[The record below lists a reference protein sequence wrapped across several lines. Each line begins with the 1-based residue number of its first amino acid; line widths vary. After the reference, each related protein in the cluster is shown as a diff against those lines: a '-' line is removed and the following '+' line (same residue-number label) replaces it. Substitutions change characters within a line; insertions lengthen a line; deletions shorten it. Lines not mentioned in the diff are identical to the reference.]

1 MQPITT
7 DETKQILE
15 RQQFDSLIS
24 VLQQRGY
31 TTIGPTIQ
39 DNAVVYDEILTSNN
53 LPVGWTDEQERGT
66 YRLKKRNDDALF
78 GYVVGPQSWKKY
90 LFPPHLKL
98 FSAKKNGN
106 EFDISTSLNA
116 TNDSQAAKLAFI
128 GVRAC
133 EINAMLIQDK
143 VFNNG
148 QFVEPYYKSVR
159 ENIFIVA
166 VNCGQAASTCFCASM
181 KTGPRAENN
190 FDIALT
196 EIVNEKEHYFII
208 ETGSEKGKTLVN
220 EIPNRIAEQKEIDKA
235 KHIIENTAKQIQRT
249 LDTTNIKQLLYDNFD
264 HPHWEEIATRCLNCA
279 NCTMVCPTCFC
290 STMEDVSDLTGD
302 NAEQWRT
309 WDSCFTMDHSYIH
322 GGSLRFSGK
331 ARYRQ
336 WLTHKLASWHDQ
348 FGTSGC
354 VGCGRCITWCPVG
367 IDLTEEVKAFQHKK
381 K

>member
-302 NAEQWRT
+302 NAERWRT